1 MGSHCLLVSPY
12 ILALHSGLIEH
23 LSQEQ
28 NLMTDHFMQQVV
40 TKDTSSGYIS
50 GIGGR
55 SEQMTTNVS
64 VRLNLSALFKWVGH
78 IHLAVVEIG

>member
-1 MGSHCLLVSPY
+1 
-12 ILALHSGLIEH
+12 
-23 LSQEQ
+23 
-28 NLMTDHFMQQVV
+28 MTDHFMQQAV
-40 TKDTSSGYIS
+40 TKDTSDGYIS

-64 VRLNLSALFKWVGH
+64 VQLNLTALFKWVGH